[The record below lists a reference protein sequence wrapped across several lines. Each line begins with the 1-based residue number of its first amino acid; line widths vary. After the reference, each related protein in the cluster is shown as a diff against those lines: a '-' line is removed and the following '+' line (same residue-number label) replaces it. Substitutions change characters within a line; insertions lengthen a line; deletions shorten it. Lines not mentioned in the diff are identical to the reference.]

1 LSVPLPFGEPEGQL
15 SERVEGILAEL
26 DQTDPARHP
35 EALEA
40 VNRALLAELEQLED
54 L

>member
-1 LSVPLPFGEPEGQL
+1 
-15 SERVEGILAEL
+15 VEAALAEL
-26 DQTDPARHP
+26 DQTDLATHP
-35 EALEA
+35 EALAA

>member
-1 LSVPLPFGEPEGQL
+1 
-15 SERVEGILAEL
+15 VEAALAEL
-26 DQTDPARHP
+26 DETDLARHP

-40 VNRALLAELEQLED
+40 VNRALLAELEQLQD